1 MKFESKDLL
10 TSFEVG
16 DDLTVKQV
24 LDFNNRIFR
33 YRNEENI
40 FWRNFIVAVPL
51 IVEWKS
57 EVLPDVT
64 KIFASKESPDEPED
78 FVYLDEVTDMRLVD
92 LIMWVG
98 NVVSNH
104 VAALEQIEKK

>member
-1 MKFESKDLL
+1 MKFENKELE
-10 TSFEVG
+10 TSFEVK
-16 DDLTVKQV
+16 DNLTVKQV

-33 YRNEENI
+33 YRTEENI

-51 IVEWKS
+51 VENWQS
-57 EVLPDVT
+57 GVLDDIT
-64 KIFASKESPDEPED
+64 KMFATKEAPDEPED